1 LEGDFKRWHAG
12 EINAFDVADAIHAF
26 HQGASRDLFSRY
38 APANLEIVVAQA
50 IHNDLVSEDEA
61 GPAVLEYLAGHLEVL
76 RKG

>member
-1 LEGDFKRWHAG
+1 MEVSLTFMGKQ
-12 EINAFDVADAIHAF
+12 ADKT

-50 IHNDLVSEDEA
+50 IHNGLVSEDEA
-61 GPAVLEYLAGHLEVL
+61 GSAALEYLAGHPEVL